1 MRLCDGNRMET
12 DSSNQVLSRIAAP
25 SLTAWG
31 DAFITAKKAEGR
43 ARATLEGVYS
53 RVLTAF
59 FAFCASRG
67 VTSVEAI
74 DPTIIREH
82 LLAVAERHAPSTVHR
97 HYRTLRTWLLW
108 YEAEAAPDGWRNPI
122 RRVKAPKVP
131 EQVLDPAPL
140 TDLAA
145 MVKRADVRDRA
156 ILLTLLDTGLRA
168 SELLGLNL
176 TDFDQAEGVLTV
188 RHGKGGRVRVA
199 PLGPRTR
206 RAVRQWL
213 RARQSG
219 GLALFCGSDGGRLT
233 YWGLREVVRRLSKRA
248 QVRAPTLHSIRRA
261 FAIGML
267 RAGID
272 LLTLSR
278 LMGHSGLSLLTRYA
292 KQSVGDL
299 RSAVERASLA
309 DRLQ

>member
-1 MRLCDGNRMET
+1 MVA
-12 DSSNQVLSRIAAP
+12 DSTNQVLSQIAAP

-59 FAFCASRG
+59 FAFCARRG

-82 LLAVAERHAPSTVHR
+82 LLAVSERHSPSTVHR
-97 HYRTLRTWLLW
+97 HYRTLKTWLRW

-122 RRVKAPKVP
+122 KRVSAPRVP
-131 EQVLDPAPL
+131 ELALDPAPL
-140 TDLAA
+140 DGLAA

-156 ILLTLLDTGLRA
+156 ILLTLIDTGLRA
-168 SELLGLNL
+168 NELLSLNL
-176 TDFDQAEGVLTV
+176 ADFDQAEGVLIV
-188 RHGKGGRVRVA
+188 RHGKGGRVRAA
-199 PLGPRTR
+199 PLGLRAR

-213 RARQSG
+213 RTRPG
-219 GLALFCGSDGGRLT
+219 GGQALYCAVDGQRLT
-233 YWGLREVVRRLSKRA
+233 YWGLREVIRRLARDA
-248 QVRAPTLHSIRRA
+248 GVPAPTLHSIRRA
-261 FAIGML
+261 FALGML
-267 RAGID
+267 RAGVD

-278 LMGHSGLSLLTRYA
+278 LMGHSGLSLLARYA
-292 KQSVGDL
+292 KQSIGDL
-299 RSAVERASLA
+299 RAAVEHASMA
-309 DRLQ
+309 DRL

>member
-1 MRLCDGNRMET
+1 MATGTKAQELF
-12 DSSNQVLSRIAAP
+12 QAASP
-25 SLTAWG
+25 KLTTWG
-31 DAFITAKKAEGR
+31 QAFINAKRAEGLARSTLYR
-43 ARATLEGVYS
+43 AYS
-53 RVLTAF
+53 PILSAF
-59 FAFCASRG
+59 FAFCKSR
-67 VTSVEAI
+67 SIDDVEAI
-74 DPTIIREH
+74 DPALIRDR
-82 LLAVAERHAPSTVHR
+82 LLEVAETHAPSTVHR

-140 TDLAA
+140 ADLSA

-156 ILLTLLDTGLRA
+156 ILLTLVDTGLRA

-219 GLALFCGSDGGRLT
+219 GLALYSGPDGRRLT
-233 YWGLREVVRRLSKRA
+233 YWGLREVLRRLAKRA

-267 RAGID
+267 RAGVD

-278 LMGHSGLSLLTRYA
+278 LMGHGGLTLLARYA
-292 KQSVGDL
+292 KQTVDDL
-299 RSAVERASLA
+299 RATVEHYGMA
-309 DRLQ
+309 DRLG